1 MADERQYN
9 AAGEVVSGYLSPDEA
24 RDAGVAWAPR
34 PNEPAPYRTEDE
46 SRDEGTVY
54 VPEAQHYANVG
65 GNYDYYQNIDRLAA
79 AEAARRYAAMA
90 SQVTRLGAS
99 EGSSTSPTVGP
110 VGLAYPDDPVNYAT
124 GQMGPSQGY
133 NGLQSG
139 IYPAGS
145 APVSAAGLGTGL
157 NTFGLSTPM
166 MLGILGAAG
175 VALYFLMKK

>member
-1 MADERQYN
+1 MADEREYN
-9 AAGEVVSGYLSPDEA
+9 ASGEVVSGYLSPDEA
-24 RDAGVAWAPR
+24 REAGVAWAPR

-54 VPEAQHYANVG
+54 VPEAQHYVNVG
-65 GNYDYYQNIDRLAA
+65 GNYDYYKNIDRYMVPLA
-79 AEAARRYAAMA
+79 
-90 SQVTRLGAS
+90 SSVTTLGAS
-99 EGSSTSPTVGP
+99 EGASASPTVGP
-110 VGLAYPDDPVNYAT
+110 VGLAYPDDPINYAT
-124 GQMGPSQGY
+124 GQMGASQGY
-133 NGLQSG
+133 GGLQSG
-139 IYPAGS
+139 IYPSGS